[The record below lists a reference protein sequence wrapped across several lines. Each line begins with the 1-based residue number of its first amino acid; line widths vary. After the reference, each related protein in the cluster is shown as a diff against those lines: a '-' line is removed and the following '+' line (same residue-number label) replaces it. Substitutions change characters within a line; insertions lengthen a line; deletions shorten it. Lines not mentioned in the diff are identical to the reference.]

1 MTQFTLSTHV
11 LDLDSGQPA
20 EGLLV
25 ALATAEGDLIGQVA
39 TDADGRIKEW
49 PDVSQL
55 EGGTYSL
62 VFEVSVWYAEREQAC
77 FYPEVR
83 VEFIADEA
91 RHYHVPLLLNRF
103 GYSTY
108 RGS

>member
-11 LDLDSGQPA
+11 LDLDSGMPA
-20 EGLLV
+20 TGLVV
-25 ALATAEGDLIGQVA
+25 ALANADGDLIGQVS
-39 TDADGRIKEW
+39 TDEDGRISTW
-49 PDVSQL
+49 PGVSAL
-55 EGGTYSL
+55 PGGTYSL
-62 VFEVSVWYAEREQAC
+62 VFEVSVWYATQEISC

-91 RHYHVPLLLNRF
+91 RHYHVPLLLNRY